1 MRITHPKLVSA
12 SLRDVPLPRVG
23 FVSRFATALVSP
35 LDGTSAIRTCSH
47 APAFF
52 PNPSLSQVLRPTH
65 KPSLMSQALR
75 KPFLSSPQTPAASLG
90 LGTFSRTHPGSCMSS
105 RRHPVRN
112 GTSASPNIQGSPRQG
127 LLIHERLL
135 LLPGTSFHILN
146 HLENSRL
153 AFTCQLR
160 HCFSCEVPADVSR

>member
-1 MRITHPKLVSA
+1 MSPALLQHLYHLWMA
-12 SLRDVPLPRVG
+12 PLLSEPA
-23 FVSRFATALVSP
+23 ATP
-35 LDGTSAIRTCSH
+35 LHSFQIQAW
-47 APAFF
+47 
-52 PNPSLSQVLRPTH
+52 VLRPTH

-112 GTSASPNIQGSPRQG
+112 GTSASNIQGSPRQG